1 MSITLPSPLK
11 RNLFFSEQVD
21 QESIRKLTES
31 IVEINEDDEKI
42 TQIFQAYNLKYEP
55 EPIKI
60 FIDSYGGAVYQVF
73 GLLSIME
80 SSKVP
85 IHTIAT
91 GAAMSCGFLM
101 LISGHRRFA
110 HKYATPL
117 YHQVSSM
124 SWGKLEE
131 MKDDIKETKRIQKM
145 IDEIVV
151 RKTRLTKKK
160 LKEINS
166 LKKDW
171 FLTPTE
177 SLQYGIIDEILN

>member
-1 MSITLPSPLK
+1 MSITLPSPIK
-11 RNLFFSEQVD
+11 RNLYFSEQVD

-31 IVEINEDDEKI
+31 IVEINEDDEKLI
-42 TQIFQAYNLKYEP
+42 QIFQAYNLNYVP

-91 GAAMSCGFLM
+91 GAAMSGGFLM
-101 LISGHRRFA
+101 LICGHKRFA
-110 HKYATPL
+110 HKYATPM
-117 YHQVSSM
+117 YHQVSSVT
-124 SWGKLEE
+124 WGKLED
-131 MKDDIKETKRIQKM
+131 MKDDVKETKRLQKM
-145 IDEIVV
+145 IDEFVIS
-151 RKTRLTKKK
+151 KTKLTKKK

>member
-1 MSITLPSPLK
+1 MSLNLPLPLK
-11 RNLFFSEQVD
+11 RNLYFSEQVD

-31 IVEINEDDEKI
+31 IVEINEDDDHLKKL
-42 TQIFQAYNLKYEP
+42 FQVYNLKYEP

-60 FIDSYGGAVYQVF
+60 YIDSYGGAVYQIF
-73 GLLSIME
+73 GLLAIME

-101 LISGHRRFA
+101 LICGHKRFA

-117 YHQVSSM
+117 YHQVSS
-124 SWGKLEE
+124 WAHGKLED
-131 MKDDIKETKRIQKM
+131 MKEDLKEGKRLQKM
-145 IDEIVV
+145 LEEIII
-151 RKTRLTKKK
+151 RKTKLTKKK
-160 LKEINS
+160 LKEINT

-171 FLTPTE
+171 FLTAEE
-177 SLQYGIIDEILN
+177 SLEFGIIDEII